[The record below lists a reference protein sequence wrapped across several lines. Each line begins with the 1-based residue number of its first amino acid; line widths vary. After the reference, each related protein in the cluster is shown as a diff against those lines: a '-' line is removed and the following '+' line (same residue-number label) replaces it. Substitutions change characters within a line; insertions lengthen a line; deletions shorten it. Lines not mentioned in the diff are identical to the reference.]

1 MWQKQ
6 TFMHKIA
13 KINNFSNFASQ
24 CPKSHTELFYYAML
38 AALHMYLFINFLCQF
53 QVEDILR
60 SMYRGLQ
67 KLAVGLEQV
76 VLDQAFHGGSFY
88 QHFHEAEFQLKYV
101 SHTHSRF
108 IIIILIT

>member
-1 MWQKQ
+1 MK
-6 TFMHKIA
+6 
-13 KINNFSNFASQ
+13 
-24 CPKSHTELFYYAML
+24 
-38 AALHMYLFINFLCQF
+38 FIHLKRKGVYNLCFLNF
-53 QVEDILR
+53 QVEDILK

-101 SHTHSRF
+101 SYNLLLSSPSC
-108 IIIILIT
+108 